1 MKGKDE
7 YFREDVQQLS
17 RDGLREGLWDDC
29 GGVEDAHVEPRIA
42 AAGDPLD
49 QRWGWMEEWMN
60 EWMNEWKRSKVKSF
74 FSHMK
79 EKEKRRDEKSMK
91 KIVIINEISF
101 TVQ

>member
-17 RDGLREGLWDDC
+17 RDGLRESLWDDC

-49 QRWGWMEEWMN
+49 QRWGWMD
-60 EWMNEWKRSKVKSF
+60 
-74 FSHMK
+74 
-79 EKEKRRDEKSMK
+79 EKELKLKVFFHIWKKKKREETKSMK
-91 KIVIINEISF
+91 KK
-101 TVQ
+101 

>member
-1 MKGKDE
+1 MIKCAAIKRTIKGKDE

-17 RDGLREGLWDDC
+17 RDGLRERLWDDC

-49 QRWGWMEEWMN
+49 QRWGWMEEW
-60 EWMNEWKRSKVKSF
+60 KRSKVKSF

-79 EKEKRRDEKSMK
+79 EKEKRRDEEYEK
-91 KIVIINEISF
+91 K
-101 TVQ
+101 